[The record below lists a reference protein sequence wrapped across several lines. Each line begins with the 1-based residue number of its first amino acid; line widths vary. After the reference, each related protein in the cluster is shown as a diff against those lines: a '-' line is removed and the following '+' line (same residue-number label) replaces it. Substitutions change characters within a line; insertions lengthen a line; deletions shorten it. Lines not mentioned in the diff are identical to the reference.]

1 MSHFILILW
10 RACKITGALLPAR
23 KIRGLY
29 AVLCLLTATS
39 LAAQTSEEPD
49 PSQLARDFYNGYLD
63 SLPDPR
69 KQQRAL
75 LEQNLL
81 KSLKRILPKEDPFD
95 GRQVADGL
103 QVSDLAFARVQ
114 RTDPFVRGILKEL
127 PHLKEEEFMYIVRFG
142 SYMAFLC
149 YRADPMK
156 FRVDETP
163 NYMLIK
169 KKPASDG
176 EKEQS
181 TEDHQKNQAQ

>member
-1 MSHFILILW
+1 
-10 RACKITGALLPAR
+10 
-23 KIRGLY
+23 
-29 AVLCLLTATS
+29 
-39 LAAQTSEEPD
+39 
-49 PSQLARDFYNGYLD
+49 
-63 SLPDPR
+63 
-69 KQQRAL
+69 
-75 LEQNLL
+75 
-81 KSLKRILPKEDPFD
+81 
-95 GRQVADGL
+95 
-103 QVSDLAFARVQ
+103 
-114 RTDPFVRGILKEL
+114 
-127 PHLKEEEFMYIVRFG
+127 MYIVRFG